1 MLLYQPESGYCYNSD
16 SVFLYDF
23 IDSFNPKGRVL
34 DVGAGCGVVGLLV
47 ARDNEKVS
55 LEAVEKQEAFVH
67 YATTNARVNKIEY
80 KMYEGD
86 FVELDESVKYDY
98 IISNPPFYPE
108 GVQKSE
114 DEMLRNARYNVNLPL
129 ADFFKKVSRL
139 LNPHS
144 HFIFCYDAIQFGD
157 ICAELAKVKLRVVD
171 VQFVHPKVDRTAS
184 LVMIHA
190 RNGSKSM
197 MKVWPPLISFDG
209 NEPSQKVKN
218 IYKKA
223 QTQSIKCQI

>member
-16 SVFLYDF
+16 SVFLYEF
-23 IDSFNPKGRVL
+23 IDSFKPKGRVL

-47 ARDNEKVS
+47 ARDNKKVS

-80 KMYEGD
+80 KMHEGD

-108 GVQKSE
+108 GVRKSE
-114 DEMLRNARYNVNLPL
+114 DEMLRNARYNFNLPL
-129 ADFFKKVSRL
+129 DNFFKKVSRL
-139 LNPHS
+139 LKPHS
-144 HFIFCYDAIQFGD
+144 HFIFCYDPTAFGD
-157 ICAELAKVKLRVVD
+157 ICSALEKVKMRAVD
-171 VQFVHPKVDRTAS
+171 VQFIHPKLDKTAS

-197 MKVWPPLISFDG
+197 MKVWPPFIGFEG
-209 NEPSQKVKN
+209 NEPSKKAKE

>member
-16 SVFLYDF
+16 SLFLYDF
-23 IDSFNPKGRVL
+23 INSFNPKGRVL

-47 ARDNEKVS
+47 ARDNEKVQ
-55 LEAVEKQEAFVH
+55 LEAVEKQAAFIE
-67 YATTNARVNKIEY
+67 YATTNARVNKIDY
-80 KMYEGD
+80 KMHRGD
-86 FVELDESVKYDY
+86 FIELDESAKYDY

-114 DEMLRNARYNVNLPL
+114 DEMLKNARYNSNLPL
-129 ADFFKKVSRL
+129 VDFFKKVSRL
-139 LNPHS
+139 LKPHS
-144 HFIFCYDAIQFGD
+144 HFIFCYDPTAFGL
-157 ICAELAKVKLRVVD
+157 ICAELEKVKMRVVD
-171 VQFVHPKVDRTAS
+171 VQFVHSKVDRTAS

-197 MKVWPPLISFDG
+197 MKVWPPFISFEES
-209 NEPSQKVKN
+209 EPSQKAKD

>member
-47 ARDNEKVS
+47 ARDNKKVT

-80 KMYEGD
+80 KMHEGS
-86 FVELDESVKYDY
+86 FLDLGEDTKYDY

-114 DEMLRNARYNVNLPL
+114 DEMLRNARYNINLPL

-139 LNPHS
+139 LKPHS
-144 HFIFCYDAIQFGD
+144 HFIFCYDPTAFGL
-157 ICAELAKVKLRVVD
+157 ICAELEKVKMRVVD
-171 VQFVHPKVDRTAS
+171 VQFIHSKVDRTAS
-184 LVMIHA
+184 LVMVHA

-197 MKVWPPLISFDG
+197 MKVWPPFISFEG
-209 NEPSQKVKN
+209 SEPSQKVKE

-223 QTQSIKCQI
+223 STQSIKCQI

>member
-23 IDSFNPKGRVL
+23 INSFNPKGRVL
-34 DVGAGCGVVGLLV
+34 DVGAGCGIVGLLV
-47 ARDNEKVS
+47 ARDNKKVK

-80 KMYEGD
+80 KMHQGD
-86 FVELDESVKYDY
+86 FVELDENVKYDY

-129 ADFFKKVSRL
+129 ESFFKKVSRL
-139 LNPHS
+139 LKPHS
-144 HFIFCYDAIQFGD
+144 HFIFCYDPTAFGL
-157 ICAELAKVKLRVVD
+157 ICAELEKVKMRVVD
-171 VQFVHPKVDRTAS
+171 VQFIHSKVDRTAS
-184 LVMIHA
+184 LVMVHV

-197 MKVWPPLISFDG
+197 MKVWPPFISFEAD
-209 NEPSQKVKN
+209 EQSLQAKE

>member
-1 MLLYQPESGYCYNSD
+1 MLLYQPDSGYCYNSD

-23 IDSFNPKGRVL
+23 ISSFKPKGRVL

-47 ARDNEKVS
+47 ARDNKKVS

-80 KMYEGD
+80 KIHHGD
-86 FVELDESVKYDY
+86 FVDLDESNKFDY
-98 IISNPPFYPE
+98 IISNPPFYPA

-114 DEMLRNARYNVNLPL
+114 DEMLFHARYSVHLPL
-129 ADFFKKVSRL
+129 DDFFKKVSRL
-139 LNPHS
+139 LKPQS
-144 HFIFCYDAIQFGD
+144 HFIFCYDPTAFGD
-157 ICAELAKVKLRVVD
+157 ICSALAKVKMRVVD
-171 VQFVHPKVDRTAS
+171 VQFIHPKLDRTAS
-184 LVMIHA
+184 LVMVHA

-197 MKVWPPLISFDG
+197 MKVWPPFISFEG
-209 NEPSQKVKN
+209 NEPSKKAKE

-223 QTQSIKCQI
+223 STQSIKCQI